1 MFIYAYRHSRSFFC
15 RLALWSLRKRR
26 IYNYPQYTFGF
37 AVIADIHRSLFPEV
51 YGFSYIQSLESTI
64 SKIILPDW
72 LCNDTKYVKFDFSR
86 FSLLQ
91 SLEIGNDSFRFVK
104 TFVIDGL
111 HQLKSLKIG
120 RDSFTQVKLANW
132 ENDSS
137 AIAKNIKSS
146 SKSFHLL
153 NCEQLETLE
162 IGECSFSDYSGGF
175 EVRNLPELLSV
186 TIGKVN
192 SMSRNFYASSFV
204 IRGETLLCSR
214 AYD

>member
-1 MFIYAYRHSRSFFC
+1 MYSY
-15 RLALWSLRKRR
+15 
-26 IYNYPQYTFGF
+26 
-37 AVIADIHRSLFPEV
+37 
-51 YGFSYIQSLESTI
+51 SYIQSLESTI
-64 SKIILPDW
+64 SNIILPDW
-72 LCNDTKYVKFDFSR
+72 LCNDAKYVQFDFSR

-111 HQLKSLKIG
+111 HQLKNLKIG
-120 RDSFTQVKLANW
+120 KNSFTQVKLANW

-137 AIAKNIKSS
+137 TIAKSIKSS

-153 NCEQLETLE
+153 NCEQLETVE

-175 EVRNLPELLSV
+175 ELKNLPELLSI

-204 IRGETLLCSR
+204 IRGETLFLNKVMIRSPK
-214 AYD
+214 AYVYSPG